1 MRVCWAVMYTAC
13 VELDFVADVL
23 VDEVERLT
31 VFMAGEMSNNCGD
44 RVERALATIV
54 GVFASDDWAK
64 FDGHDYLWV
73 FAELAIAFQQRT
85 VVYIV
90 PWSVLLSR
98 RDCRSL

>member
-1 MRVCWAVMYTAC
+1 MYTAC

-31 VFMAGEMSNNCGD
+31 MFVAGEMSDDGQE
-44 RVERALATIV
+44 RIERASTPIV
-54 GVFASDDWAK
+54 GVFSSDDWAMK
-64 FDGHDYLWV
+64 FGGHDYLWV
-73 FAELAIAFQQRT
+73 LAELAIAFQRRT

-98 RDCRSL
+98 RVCRSL